1 MENTTNQLAQQPF
14 KYRRVS
20 KSPSP
25 ETREKL
31 SAALRG
37 KPKSTQTKE
46 KISQSLQAYWSN
58 PQNFPDDYTDDGD
71 GEIGMADIIL

>member
-1 MENTTNQLAQQPF
+1 MENATNQQLF
-14 KYRRVS
+14 RYKRTS
-20 KSPSP
+20 KTPSP
-25 ETREKL
+25 ETRQKL
-31 SAALRG
+31 SNALRG

-46 KISQSLQAYWSN
+46 LISRSLQAYWSN

>member
-1 MENTTNQLAQQPF
+1 MENTANQQAQQPF

-25 ETREKL
+25 ETRERL
-31 SAALRG
+31 AAALRG
-37 KPKSTQTKE
+37 KPKSTQTRE

-58 PQNFPDDYTDDGD
+58 PDNFPADNNTGGNWGD
-71 GEIGMADIIL
+71 VMEGDK